1 MRLELFPNKCC
12 NIIRMRFSM
21 RSLLLLALVLAEAF
35 PCRIRTPC
43 VTRRDDN
50 IKKVAHKFRPRTIK
64 RTTHVD
70 AEGLRP
76 SRNLHDT
83 ITKIQIDASEL
94 RPSRN
99 LHDTI
104 TKIQIDASELHPSRL
119 LHQPCREHH
128 LHVTDASALYD
139 AILEVLRSTD
149 SDGLHDAIAK
159 ILDDFMSGRLY
170 RSGSGGRYGLRSGGH
185 YSLYARNR
193 LRPEV
198 RTEIQNGYC
207 GSGWT
212 YFNST
217 NSCYKT
223 LFDETWTA
231 AESICVLLG
240 GHLTSIHSPE
250 ENLFVSNLS
259 KAGVRR
265 SHWKKAT
272 WIGLHQAS
280 YPSSKEWT
288 WTDGTKVDYSP
299 FARREPNNLA
309 RREQCAQLYSDEPH
323 SQQWNDY
330 RCDAKMRN
338 FVCKK
343 KSYPLL

>member
-1 MRLELFPNKCC
+1 MTSHLTFLACIMRSSKDASDASVLAS
-12 NIIRMRFSM
+12 RFSM
-21 RSLLLLALVLAEAF
+21 RFLFLLALVLAEAF
-35 PCRIRTPC
+35 PGQIQPSIARSN
-43 VTRRDDN
+43 DDVQELVQ
-50 IKKVAHKFRPRTIK
+50 IKLRPRTITK
-64 RTTHVD
+64 TIHVE

-83 ITKIQIDASEL
+83 ITNIHIDA
-94 RPSRN
+94 RG
-99 LHDTI
+99 
-104 TKIQIDASELHPSRL
+104 LHPSRSSRP
-119 LHQPCREHH
+119 PCRKHR
-128 LHVTDASALYD
+128 LHNTDESALYD
-139 AILEVLRSTD
+139 AILEVLRNTD
-149 SDGLHDAIAK
+149 SSGLHDAIAK

-170 RSGSGGRYGLRSGGH
+170 RSGSGRRYGSGSRGR
-185 YSLYARNR
+185 YSLYARNHLR
-193 LRPEV
+193 SRMRPEN
-198 RTEIQNGYC
+198 QHGYC

-250 ENLFVSNLS
+250 ENLFVTTLS
-259 KAGVRR
+259 KANIRR

-272 WIGLHQAS
+272 WIGLHQAR
-280 YPSSKEWT
+280 YPSSTEWT

-299 FARREPNNLA
+299 FAPGEPNNLA

-323 SQQWNDY
+323 YQQWNDW
-330 RCDAKMRN
+330 RCDTKMRN

-343 KSYPLL
+343 KSFPLF